1 MSDQNLFKVTAE
13 RGADA
18 IIDNVGYI
26 EMYERS
32 LADPVK
38 FWEEEGKRIE
48 WIKPYTKI
56 KDVSY
61 AETDLHIKCFYYG
74 TLNVSAN
81 SLDRHLASKGDQ
93 TAIIWEGNNTDETKK
108 I

>member
-13 RGADA
+13 REANA
-18 IIDNVGYI
+18 IINNAGYI

-38 FWEEEGKRIE
+38 FWEEEGKRID
-48 WIKPYTKI
+48 WIKPYI
-56 KDVSY
+56 KSVGRDY
-61 AETDLHIKCFYYG
+61 IQLP
-74 TLNVSAN
+74 
-81 SLDRHLASKGDQ
+81 
-93 TAIIWEGNNTDETKK
+93 GNNSCSKNL